1 MKSSLVMFNM
11 MMFSNMSFS
20 SEAPCICVLK
30 LLIHFSGSY
39 TQQKVEMSADILSI
53 KVLKVR
59 HVIKL
64 KEENCPE
71 HVEALFTVV

>member
-1 MKSSLVMFNM
+1 
-11 MMFSNMSFS
+11 MSFS
-20 SEAPCICVLK
+20 SEAPCIYVLK
-30 LLIHFSGSY
+30 QLLIHFSGSY

-64 KEENCPE
+64 KEENCPK
-71 HVEALFTVV
+71 HIEALFTVVQ

>member
-1 MKSSLVMFNM
+1 
-11 MMFSNMSFS
+11 MSFS

-53 KVLKVR
+53 KVPKVR

-64 KEENCPE
+64 LGTRRRKIAPSIL
-71 HVEALFTVV
+71 EALFTVVP